1 MSDKYGAIDP
11 ITGMEMGFNPLGT
24 PKEPKPCPKCKK
36 LQAENKDLKERIE
49 LAVYYL
55 PESPD
60 KALSFLKPAT
70 EKKSSISTMEEY
82 ERNAYRGEIGRFEK
96 RVEQLQAE
104 LDKAKF
110 VIGEFENWYSD
121 NGCPL
126 SETKEGFCPCIDE
139 LKKEHNKEMDGLDEE
154 EKVEFDPQESC
165 DHSDMCGWCYVRYY
179 EKLFEDKQALKGGE
193 K

>member
-96 RVEQLQAE
+96 RVKQLQTD
-104 LDKAKF
+104 LDKAK
-110 VIGEFENWYSD
+110 
-121 NGCPL
+121 
-126 SETKEGFCPCIDE
+126 
-139 LKKEHNKEMDGLDEE
+139 E
-154 EKVEFDPQESC
+154 EKQRLRSGLGVLIQNWISVQKISDENYTEES
-165 DHSDMCGWCYVRYY
+165 DVILSNA
-179 EKLFEDKQALKGGE
+179 KQALKGGE